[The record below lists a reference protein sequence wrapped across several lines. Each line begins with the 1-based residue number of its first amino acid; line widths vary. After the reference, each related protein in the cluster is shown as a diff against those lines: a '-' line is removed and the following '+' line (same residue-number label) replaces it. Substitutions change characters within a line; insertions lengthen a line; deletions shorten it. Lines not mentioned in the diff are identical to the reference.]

1 MRDKHW
7 KNCPPQE
14 TIATITSILQKY
26 GIELRLEWYNDDNPL
41 GVYSNFVRPFGLVKG
56 IKSAGKGITPAY
68 AQASGYAEFI
78 ERFQTFMMYYRSYDE
93 PYFKD
98 EFYDEKDKVCKY
110 KYLDLLTGNT
120 ATITSALCYSTG
132 MASGNT
138 DEEAIVHAICELVE
152 RQTTMDF
159 CNGTMQVNSSL
170 PLDAFDFDFSALE
183 NLMNG
188 RVQLYDVGKF
198 GIPTVAMLCRNE
210 MTKQMLFKID
220 CGPTIELAV
229 ERCLTEFFQNNAAS
243 DMRYYYWEGNSPKVD
258 PDTLYGIIVDFH
270 LGPIPK
276 YALAQ
281 IEDAPVKEMMI
292 DYSFNSEKDL
302 IQQFIKA
309 AKEEYHYSGVFLR
322 DFKWAGFP
330 TVYLVVPELIGNEH
344 PQKTGGNTF
353 LDSFSYL
360 ISEHEHYDGSDIR
373 IPEFLARE
381 LLIMYFGKSDPTLMK
396 QRYNDGT
403 ERNLYT
409 ETTNAMLEKMKKD
422 CANFE
427 LDVQHF
433 SEICLGTTV

>member
-14 TIATITSILQKY
+14 TVATITSILQKY
-26 GIELRLEWYNDDNPL
+26 GIELRLEWYTDDNPL

-170 PLDAFDFDFSALE
+170 PLDAFDFDFSAIE

-220 CGPTIELAV
+220 CGPTI
-229 ERCLTEFFQNNAAS
+229 
-243 DMRYYYWEGNSPKVD
+243 
-258 PDTLYGIIVDFH
+258 
-270 LGPIPK
+270 
-276 YALAQ
+276 
-281 IEDAPVKEMMI
+281 
-292 DYSFNSEKDL
+292 
-302 IQQFIKA
+302 
-309 AKEEYHYSGVFLR
+309 
-322 DFKWAGFP
+322 
-330 TVYLVVPELIGNEH
+330 
-344 PQKTGGNTF
+344 
-353 LDSFSYL
+353 
-360 ISEHEHYDGSDIR
+360 
-373 IPEFLARE
+373 
-381 LLIMYFGKSDPTLMK
+381 
-396 QRYNDGT
+396 
-403 ERNLYT
+403 
-409 ETTNAMLEKMKKD
+409 
-422 CANFE
+422 
-427 LDVQHF
+427 
-433 SEICLGTTV
+433 